1 MAISRE
7 GQTYLQC
14 FEARGRV
21 QVGILNCSSFIILQ
35 TNMCSIFSVSQQ
47 ELPLHV
53 EGGRAHH
60 KNKMRLLQVIYYVE
74 SFDSIQR
81 RLHEGSDTK
90 EPPIG
95 TNEEPS
101 ALAPIL
107 NFQFAP

>member
-1 MAISRE
+1 MAILRE
-7 GQTYLQC
+7 GRTYLQC

-60 KNKMRLLQVIYYVE
+60 KDLMRLL
-74 SFDSIQR
+74 
-81 RLHEGSDTK
+81 
-90 EPPIG
+90 
-95 TNEEPS
+95 
-101 ALAPIL
+101 
-107 NFQFAP
+107 